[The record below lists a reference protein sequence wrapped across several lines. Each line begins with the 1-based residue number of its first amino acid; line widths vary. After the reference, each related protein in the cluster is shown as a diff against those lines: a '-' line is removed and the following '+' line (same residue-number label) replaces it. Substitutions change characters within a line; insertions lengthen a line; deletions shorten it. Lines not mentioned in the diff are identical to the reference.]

1 MSRISSIILK
11 ASFIYMNHLNKKYI
25 VIEGNIGTGKSTLAN
40 MLCNDYNGRLVLETF
55 ADNPFL
61 PKFYNNKERYA
72 FPLELSFLAERYKQ
86 LKKDFD
92 TGDLF
97 HELTVADYHFF
108 KSLIFAAKTLPS
120 DEFRLYR
127 QIFDI
132 VYGMTPV
139 PDLYVYLHR
148 PVETLLKQ
156 IRLRGRDYEKSIDG
170 DYLID
175 LQEGYFQFFKEHP
188 ELPVLLINL
197 EDLNFEQDSTI
208 YESLTELISQPYD
221 TGINRVNLRSTLG

>member
-1 MSRISSIILK
+1 
-11 ASFIYMNHLNKKYI
+11 MNKLNKKYL
-25 VIEGNIGTGKSTLAN
+25 VIEGNIGTGKSTLAQLISKDFN
-40 MLCNDYNGRLVLETF
+40 ARLVLETF

-61 PKFYNNKERYA
+61 PKFYDDKERFA

-97 HELTVADYHFF
+97 HELTLADYHFF
-108 KSLIFAAKTLPS
+108 KSLIFAAKTLPE

-132 VYGMTPV
+132 IYGMTPV

-148 PVETLLKQ
+148 PTNILLNQ
-156 IRLRGRDYEKSIDG
+156 IRQRGRDYEKNIDENYLKSIQD
-170 DYLID
+170 
-175 LQEGYFQFFKEHP
+175 GYFQFFKEHP
-188 ELPVLLINL
+188 ELPVLIINL
-197 EDLNFEQDSTI
+197 DELDFETDKHI
-208 YESLTELISQPYD
+208 YNVLIELISQKYSA
-221 TGINRVNLRSTLG
+221 GITRINLKTILG